1 MTRVTRRMSGDD
13 ATTRRALD
21 PFGFPPGVT
30 FFFLVAIVVAEI
42 VLLNRA
48 NRAELSFGATVLR
61 LVELGAGS
69 IVVYAIAGI
78 IYRARLQRSDP
89 ALAAAL
95 DARDKAAREAAAAKD
110 AADERA
116 RNAYAQA
123 ALEPVSPGH
132 GIVPLA
138 GETFYWT
145 CDNVK
150 VIGDRNHPYF
160 RETVFDRTELVDSH
174 RDEELDHGALALSDR
189 RVLFIGKHGPRPFP
203 FESIVQ
209 LAPRGDGFVLAVADT
224 PPFTFATGR
233 KEDGV
238 VVQRLMQG
246 DIGAHEPQA
255 QP

>member
-1 MTRVTRRMSGDD
+1 MPDD

-30 FFFLVAIVVAEI
+30 FLFLVAVVVAEVVI
-42 VLLNRA
+42 MRRA
-48 NRAELSFGATVLR
+48 GTDELSFGALVLR
-61 LVELGAGS
+61 LAELGVGA
-69 IVVYAIAGI
+69 IVAYAIVGR
-78 IYRARLQRSDP
+78 IYRARLQRTDP

-95 DARDKAAREAAAAKD
+95 DARDRAAREAAAAKA

-116 RNAYAQA
+116 RNAYARG

-145 CDNVK
+145 CDDVK
-150 VIGDRNHPYF
+150 VIGDSSHPYF
-160 RETVFDRTELVDSH
+160 RETVFDRTERVDRH
-174 RDEELDHGALALSDR
+174 WDEELDRGMLAASDR
-189 RVLFIGKHGPRPFP
+189 RVLFVGDRGPRPFA
-203 FESIVQ
+203 FESIV
-209 LAPRGDGFVLAVADT
+209 LLTPRDDGFVLAVADT
-224 PPFTFATGR
+224 PPFTFVTGR

-238 VVQRLMQG
+238 VVQRLMHG
-246 DIGAHEPQA
+246 DIGSHEPQA